1 MTYPAVL
8 WYSCCVAD
16 AEYGIVKDYFRMK
29 GIYLG
34 LGSNLG
40 DRLGNLHRAAEALP
54 PSVSILAASPVY
66 ETDPWGY
73 LDQPAFLNQ
82 VWEVATALPAKELLL
97 ALKKIERKIGRKVT
111 FQNGPRVI
119 DLDILFY
126 GDLLLE
132 QDGISIPHPRL
143 HERAFVLVPLA
154 DLAPGLVHPS
164 FGKTVR
170 ELLQSVD
177 QQGVHYFL

>member
-1 MTYPAVL
+1 
-8 WYSCCVAD
+8 
-16 AEYGIVKDYFRMK
+16 MK

-40 DRLGNLHRAAEALP
+40 DRLGNLRRAAEALP
-54 PSVSILAASPVY
+54 SSVSILAASPVY

-82 VWEVATALPAKELLL
+82 VWEVATALPPKKLLSR
-97 ALKKIERKIGRKVT
+97 LKQMEKKLGRKAT
-111 FQNGPRVI
+111 FRNGPRVI

-126 GDLLLE
+126 GDLVLE
-132 QDGISIPHPRL
+132 QDGIAVPHPRL

-154 DLAPGLVHPS
+154 DLAPDLLHPVL
-164 FGKTVR
+164 GKTVQ
-170 ELLQSVD
+170 ELLQCVD
-177 QQGVHYFL
+177 QGGVHSFQ